1 MYKNNNFKILILGAG
16 GLLGRII
23 FNELSKKYKVNGTS
37 HKLNKNRNILKV
49 DYKKKNKE
57 FTSLLQKSNIII
69 NCIGESRDEKKMF
82 KTNCDIL
89 ENVTKIIKK
98 KNTKKIFI
106 HISTCGVYGDTAASV
121 VTEKTVPAPK
131 TTYSKTKFN
140 GEKILTDNLSNK
152 RTIVILRC
160 SQIVGPGM
168 RNTSIKKLYYYINKN
183 LFFFIKNKNSVFS
196 YIFSEDVVNC
206 LFKLINSRNLKDS
219 IYNLSSKS
227 TFEDLVKE
235 INKFIK
241 KNIII
246 PDINPFLVKIL
257 IIFFEDILKINFPIN
272 KKQFNSL
279 RIKKIYS
286 SKKIRRYLKIKNFSK
301 IKNKNLHKLIYE

>member
-16 GLLGRII
+16 GLLGRIV
-23 FNELSKKYKVNGTS
+23 FNELSKKYKVKGTS
-37 HKLNKNRNILKV
+37 HKLNKNKNILKV
-49 DYKKKNKE
+49 DYKNKNKK
-57 FTSLLQKSNIII
+57 FINLIHKSNIII
-69 NCIGESRDEKKMF
+69 NCIGESRYEKKMF

-89 ENVTKIIKK
+89 ENITKIIKK
-98 KNTKKIFI
+98 KNIKKVFI

-131 TTYSKTKFN
+131 TIYSKTKFY

-152 RTIVILRC
+152 RTIIILRC

-183 LFFFIKNKNSVFS
+183 LFFFIKNKDSVFS
-196 YIFSEDVVNC
+196 YIFSEDIVKC
-206 LFKLINSRNLKDS
+206 LLKLIHKRNLEDS
-219 IYNLSSKS
+219 IYNLSSRS
-227 TFEDLVKE
+227 TFENLVKE
-235 INKFIK
+235 IIKFIK

-246 PDINPFLVKIL
+246 PNIHPFFVKIL
-257 IIFFEDILKINFPIN
+257 ITFFEDILKINFPIN

-279 RIKKIYS
+279 TIKKIYS
-286 SKKIRRYLKIKNFSK
+286 SKKIKNYLKIKNFSK
-301 IKNKNLHKLIYE
+301 IENKNLHKLIYE